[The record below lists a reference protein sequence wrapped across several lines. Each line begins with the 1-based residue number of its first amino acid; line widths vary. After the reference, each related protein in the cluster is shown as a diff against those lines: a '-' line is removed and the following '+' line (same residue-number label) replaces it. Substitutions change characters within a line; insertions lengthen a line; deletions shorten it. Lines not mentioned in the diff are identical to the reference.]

1 MAERLGQGD
10 VAIVIDVHQGGFL
23 FAPADVGAPKLE
35 ESPGIFLRI
44 WNIKDGVAIWGP
56 IKWQM

>member
-35 ESPGIFLRI
+35 EPPEIFLTFATS
-44 WNIKDGVAIWGP
+44 KMV
-56 IKWQM
+56 